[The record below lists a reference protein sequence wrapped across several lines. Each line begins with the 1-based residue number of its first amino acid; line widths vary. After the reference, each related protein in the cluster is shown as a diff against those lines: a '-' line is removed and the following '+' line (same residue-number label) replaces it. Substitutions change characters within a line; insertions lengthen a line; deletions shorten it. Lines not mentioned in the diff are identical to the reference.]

1 MRAIRLSEHGGPE
14 VLRAEEVPAPEPG
27 PGQARVR
34 MAFAGVNFIDVYHRT
49 GLYPVRL
56 PFTPGMEGAGTVDAV
71 GPEVEEIAPG
81 ARVAYAM
88 QPGAYAELAVVPA
101 WKLVAVPE
109 GIDLSTAAA
118 VLLQGMTAHYLVE
131 STYRLGQGEAALVH
145 AAAGGVGLLLVQLAK
160 RRGARVLATVSTD
173 EKAELARDAGADEV
187 VLYTREDFREAAR
200 RFTGGRGVQVVYDSV
215 GKDTFDGSLDC
226 LAPRGYLV
234 LFGQSSGPVAP
245 FDAGVLA
252 RKGSLFLTRPALADH
267 ARDPAE
273 LSWRA
278 GDLFRWLSEGALR
291 VRVDRVLP
299 LERAAD
305 AHRLLEGR
313 QTKGKVLLEP

>member
-1 MRAIRLSEHGGPE
+1 M
-14 VLRAEEVPAPEPG
+14 LRAEEVPAPEPG

-34 MAFAGVNFIDVYHRT
+34 IAFAGVNFIDVYHRT

-71 GPEVEEIAPG
+71 GSEVEDVAPG

-101 WKLVAVPE
+101 WKLVPVPE
-109 GIDLSTAAA
+109 AIDLSAATA

-131 STYRLGQGEAALVH
+131 STYRLDPGQAALVH

-160 RRGARVLATVSTD
+160 RRGARVLATVSTE
-173 EKAELARDAGADEV
+173 EKAELARGAGADEV

-215 GKDTFDGSLDC
+215 GKDTFEGSLEC

-252 RKGSLFLTRPALADH
+252 RKGSLFLTRPALADY
-267 ARDPAE
+267 ARDRGE
-273 LSWRA
+273 LSRRA

-291 VRVDRVLP
+291 VRVDGVLP
-299 LERAAD
+299 LERAAE

-313 QTKGKVLLEP
+313 QTKGKVLLKI